1 MLLQGGVVVNPG
13 CRRPGRRR
21 RPPAH
26 GSYDQ
31 VMDLANVR
39 QRLEDERAR
48 RLALAERLR
57 GEEAQPVESGE
68 LSKIDQHP
76 AELGTETFE
85 RELELTTL
93 TIVEGELRDIDDAL
107 RRLADGTYGICE
119 ECGKPIDEAR
129 LEAVPWARYCVVDQA
144 RVERALSRP

>member
-1 MLLQGGVVVNPG
+1 
-13 CRRPGRRR
+13 
-21 RPPAH
+21 
-26 GSYDQ
+26 
-31 VMDLANVR
+31 MDLARVR
-39 QRLEDERAR
+39 QRLAEERAR

-57 GEEAQPVESGE
+57 KEGADPVESSE
-68 LSKIDQHP
+68 LSTIDQHP

-93 TIVEGELRDIDDAL
+93 TVVEGELREIDDAL
-107 RRLADGTYGICE
+107 RRLDHGTYGICE

-144 RVERALSRP
+144 RLEKAVSRPNPGF